1 MAQIMLDKANFSLI
15 KSQSRLEREQNEMA
29 TLLSTFT
36 EVAESQQDQNFF
48 QGNPKKKK
56 RTSSYSNTK
65 VKARNLLTNVSYRRF
80 KQSDLTMQALL
91 LIFYCFWYKILIE

>member
-15 KSQSRLEREQNEMA
+15 QSQSRLERKQIEMA

-48 QGNPKKKK
+48 QGNPKKRKEQ
-56 RTSSYSNTK
+56 
-65 VKARNLLTNVSYRRF
+65 VAIV
-80 KQSDLTMQALL
+80 
-91 LIFYCFWYKILIE
+91 ILKLKLEIY

>member
-15 KSQSRLEREQNEMA
+15 QSQSRLEREQKEMA

-48 QGNPKKKK
+48 QGHPKKKK